1 MTKDNHRQQFPA
13 LANKAYFNYGG
24 QGPLPEPAL
33 DAIYQAYKRVQLG
46 GPFSAQV
53 GAWVVQEAMLT
64 RRAIASE
71 LTVPPETIALTEDVT
86 VGCNI
91 ALWGID
97 WKAGDHLLL
106 SDCEHPGIV
115 ASVMELQRRFKIEVS
130 ICPLAAT
137 LNEGDPVAV
146 IADSL
151 QPNTRLLVISHILWN
166 TGQVLPLAEIVK
178 VCHESPLTPPSQ
190 GGGQEDF
197 PLIQSEGETDIK
209 PPLTPP
215 CQGGGQ
221 EEFSLIQSEGETD
234 IKPPLTPP
242 CQGGGQE
249 EFSLVQGEEAEDLSL
264 IQGGGREELPAKN
277 HKVRVL
283 VDAAQSVGV
292 LPLNLIES
300 GVDFYAFTGHKWWCG
315 PEGLGGLYVSAEA
328 LADLHPVFIGWRG
341 IVTDA
346 NAKVLGWKSGSQRYE
361 IATSAY
367 PLYAG
372 LRSAIALQHE
382 WGTIEERYA
391 EICRLSKYLWQRLSE
406 LPDVEC
412 LRTSA
417 PEAGL
422 VSFRLTNG
430 MPHKKLVD
438 LLEKQ
443 GIMVRTILNPDCVRA
458 CVHYF
463 TTEAEIDKLVGAI
476 AIA

>member
-1 MTKDNHRQQFPA
+1 
-13 LANKAYFNYGG
+13 
-24 QGPLPEPAL
+24 
-33 DAIYQAYKRVQLG
+33 
-46 GPFSAQV
+46 
-53 GAWVVQEAMLT
+53 
-64 RRAIASE
+64 
-71 LTVPPETIALTEDVT
+71 
-86 VGCNI
+86 
-91 ALWGID
+91 
-97 WKAGDHLLL
+97 
-106 SDCEHPGIV
+106 
-115 ASVMELQRRFKIEVS
+115 
-130 ICPLAAT
+130 
-137 LNEGDPVAV
+137 
-146 IADSL
+146 
-151 QPNTRLLVISHILWN
+151 
-166 TGQVLPLAEIVK
+166 
-178 VCHESPLTPPSQ
+178 
-190 GGGQEDF
+190 
-197 PLIQSEGETDIK
+197 
-209 PPLTPP
+209 
-215 CQGGGQ
+215 
-221 EEFSLIQSEGETD
+221 
-234 IKPPLTPP
+234 
-242 CQGGGQE
+242 
-249 EFSLVQGEEAEDLSL
+249 
-264 IQGGGREELPAKN
+264 
-277 HKVRVL
+277 VL

-391 EICRLSKYLWQRLSE
+391 EICRLSKYLWERLSE

-412 LRTSA
+412 LRKLA

-458 CVHYF
+458 CVQYF
-463 TTEAEIDKLVGAI
+463 TTEAEIDRLVGAI
-476 AIA
+476 AIAKFSFE

>member
-33 DAIYQAYKRVQLG
+33 DAIYQAYKWVQLG
-46 GPFSAQV
+46 GPFSAQM

-97 WKAGDHLLL
+97 WKAGDHLLI
-106 SDCEHPGIV
+106 SDCEHPGVV
-115 ASVMELQRRFKIEVS
+115 ASVMELQRRFNIEVS

-146 IADSL
+146 IADNL
-151 QPNTRLLVISHILWN
+151 RPNTRLLVISHILWN

-178 VCHESPLTPPSQ
+178 VCHE
-190 GGGQEDF
+190 
-197 PLIQSEGETDIK
+197 

-215 CQGGGQ
+215 WQGGGQ
-221 EEFSLIQSEGETD
+221 EEFSV
-234 IKPPLTPP
+234 
-242 CQGGGQE
+242 
-249 EFSLVQGEEAEDLSL
+249 VQGDEKKDLSL
-264 IQGGGREELPAKN
+264 IQGGGHEELLAKN
-277 HKVRVL
+277 YKVRVL

-315 PEGLGGLYVSAEA
+315 PEGLGGLYGSAEA

-341 IVTDA
+341 IVPDPNTR
-346 NAKVLGWKSGSQRYE
+346 VLGWKSGSQRYE

-391 EICRLSKYLWQRLSE
+391 EICRLSKYLWERLSE
-406 LPDVEC
+406 LSDVEC
-412 LRTSA
+412 LRKSA

-422 VSFRLTNG
+422 VSFRLMNK
-430 MPHKKLVD
+430 MPHKQLVA

-443 GIMVRTILNPDCVRA
+443 GIMVRTIPYLDCVRA

-476 AIA
+476 ALA

>member
-33 DAIYQAYKRVQLG
+33 DAIYEAYKRVQLG
-46 GPFSAQV
+46 GPFSGEV

-115 ASVMELQRRFKIEVS
+115 ASVMELQRRFNIEVS

-137 LNEGDPVAV
+137 LNEGDAVAV

-151 QPNTRLLVISHILWN
+151 RPNTRLLVISHILWN

-178 VCHESPLTPPSQ
+178 VCHQT
-190 GGGQEDF
+190 
-197 PLIQSEGETDIK
+197 
-209 PPLTPP
+209 
-215 CQGGGQ
+215 
-221 EEFSLIQSEGETD
+221 
-234 IKPPLTPP
+234 
-242 CQGGGQE
+242 
-249 EFSLVQGEEAEDLSL
+249 
-264 IQGGGREELPAKN
+264 
-277 HKVRVL
+277 KVKVL

-346 NAKVLGWKSGSQRYE
+346 NAKVLGWKPGSQRYE

-391 EICRLSKYLWQRLSE
+391 EICRLSKYLWQRLSV

-412 LRTSA
+412 LRKLA

-430 MPHKKLVD
+430 MPHKQLVD

-443 GIMVRTILNPDCVRA
+443 GSMVRTILNPDCVRA

-463 TTEAEIDKLVGAI
+463 TTEAEIDKLVEGI
-476 AIA
+476 LRQVS

>member
-24 QGPLPEPAL
+24 QGPLPESAL
-33 DAIYQAYKRVQLG
+33 EAIYEAYKRVQLG
-46 GPFSAQV
+46 GPFSGEV
-53 GAWVVQEAMLT
+53 GAWVIQEAMLT
-64 RRAIASE
+64 RQAMASE
-71 LTVPPETIALTEDVT
+71 LAVPPETIALTEDVT

-97 WKAGDHLLL
+97 WKGGDRLLI
-106 SDCEHPGIV
+106 SDCEHPGII
-115 ASVMELQRRFKIEVS
+115 ASVKELQRRFNLEVAV
-130 ICPLAAT
+130 CPLAAT
-137 LNEGDPVAV
+137 LNEGDPVQV
-146 IADSL
+146 IANSL

-178 VCHESPLTPPSQ
+178 VCHDFSLTHPYE
-190 GGGQEDF
+190 GGGQE
-197 PLIQSEGETDIK
+197 G
-209 PPLTPP
+209 
-215 CQGGGQ
+215 
-221 EEFSLIQSEGETD
+221 
-234 IKPPLTPP
+234 
-242 CQGGGQE
+242 
-249 EFSLVQGEEAEDLSL
+249 LS
-264 IQGGGREELPAKN
+264 AN
-277 HKVRVL
+277 NYKVRVL

-346 NAKVLGWKSGSQRYE
+346 NAKVIGWKPGSKRYE

-382 WGTIEERYA
+382 WGTVEERYA
-391 EICRLSKYLWQRLSE
+391 EICRLSKYLWERLSE
-406 LPDVEC
+406 INHIKC
-412 LRTSA
+412 LRTSP

-422 VSFRLTNG
+422 VSFQLTNG
-430 MPHKKLVD
+430 MPHKQLVD

-463 TTEAEIDKLVGAI
+463 TTEAELDRLVGAI
-476 AIA
+476 AIL

>member
-13 LANKAYFNYGG
+13 LTNKAYFNYGG

-33 DAIYQAYKRVQLG
+33 EAIYQAYKRVQLG
-46 GPFSAQV
+46 GPFSGEV

-115 ASVMELQRRFKIEVS
+115 ASVMELQRRFNIEVS

-146 IADSL
+146 IADNL
-151 QPNTRLLVISHILWN
+151 RPNTRLLVISHILWN

-178 VCHESPLTPPSQ
+178 VCHE
-190 GGGQEDF
+190 
-197 PLIQSEGETDIK
+197 

-221 EEFSLIQSEGETD
+221 EDFPLIQGEG
-234 IKPPLTPP
+234 
-242 CQGGGQE
+242 Q
-249 EFSLVQGEEAEDLSL
+249 EDLSL
-264 IQGGGREELPAKN
+264 IQGGGQEQLPAKN

-391 EICRLSKYLWQRLSE
+391 GICRLSKYLWERLSE

-412 LRTSA
+412 LRKSA

-476 AIA
+476 ANQ

>member
-1 MTKDNHRQQFPA
+1 MLSSSCYRFNIFWLILNINNSTEKMTKEKYRQQFPA

-24 QGPLPEPAL
+24 QGPLLEAAL
-33 DAIYQAYKRVQLG
+33 EAIYEAYKRVQLG
-46 GPFSAQV
+46 GPFSGEI

-64 RRAIASE
+64 RRTIANE
-71 LTVPPETIALTEDVT
+71 LAVPPETIALTEDVT

-97 WKAGDHLLL
+97 WHSGDHLLI
-106 SDCEHPGIV
+106 SDCEHPGII
-115 ASVMELQRRFKIEVS
+115 ASVMELQRRFNLEVS
-130 ICPLAAT
+130 VCPLAAT
-137 LNEGDPVAV
+137 LNEGDAVTV
-146 IADSL
+146 IANYL

-178 VCHESPLTPPSQ
+178 VCHEFY
-190 GGGQEDF
+190 E
-197 PLIQSEGETDIK
+197 

-221 EEFSLIQSEGETD
+221 EDFSLLQSD
-234 IKPPLTPP
+234 IEPLLTPP

-249 EFSLVQGEEAEDLSL
+249 DLSA
-264 IQGGGREELPAKN
+264 QKN
-277 HKVRVL
+277 KVRVL

-346 NAKVLGWKSGSQRYE
+346 NAKPIGLKPGAQRYE

-372 LRSAIALQHE
+372 LRSAIAIQHE

-391 EICRLSKYLWQRLSE
+391 EICRLSRYLWERLSE
-406 LPDVEC
+406 ISHVQC

-463 TTEAEIDKLVGAI
+463 TTQAEIDRLVGAI
-476 AIA
+476 GLYQIW

>member
-46 GPFSAQV
+46 GPFSAEV

-106 SDCEHPGIV
+106 SDCEHHGIV
-115 ASVMELQRRFKIEVS
+115 ASVMELQRRFNIEVS

-137 LNEGDPVAV
+137 LNEGDAVAV

-151 QPNTRLLVISHILWN
+151 RPNTRLLVISHILWN

-178 VCHESPLTPPSQ
+178 VCHQT
-190 GGGQEDF
+190 
-197 PLIQSEGETDIK
+197 
-209 PPLTPP
+209 
-215 CQGGGQ
+215 
-221 EEFSLIQSEGETD
+221 
-234 IKPPLTPP
+234 
-242 CQGGGQE
+242 
-249 EFSLVQGEEAEDLSL
+249 
-264 IQGGGREELPAKN
+264 
-277 HKVRVL
+277 KVKVL

-341 IVTDA
+341 IARDPNT
-346 NAKVLGWKSGSQRYE
+346 KVLGWKPGSQRYE

-391 EICRLSKYLWQRLSE
+391 EICRLSKYLWQRLSV

-412 LRTSA
+412 LRKSA

-422 VSFRLTNG
+422 VSFRLSNG
-430 MPHKKLVD
+430 MPHNKLVN

>member
-33 DAIYQAYKRVQLG
+33 EAIYQAYKRVQLG
-46 GPFSAQV
+46 GPFSGEV

-71 LTVPPETIALTEDVT
+71 LAVPPETIALTEDVT

-115 ASVMELQRRFKIEVS
+115 ASVMELQRRFNIEVS
-130 ICPLAAT
+130 VCPLAAT

-151 QPNTRLLVISHILWN
+151 RPNTRLLVISHILWN

-178 VCHESPLTPPSQ
+178 VCHE
-190 GGGQEDF
+190 
-197 PLIQSEGETDIK
+197 

-221 EEFSLIQSEGETD
+221 EDFSLIQGD
-234 IKPPLTPP
+234 
-242 CQGGGQE
+242 GQE
-249 EFSLVQGEEAEDLSL
+249 ELSL
-264 IQGGGREELPAKN
+264 IQRGEQEELPAKN

-391 EICRLSKYLWQRLSE
+391 EICRLSKYLWERLSE

-412 LRTSA
+412 LRKSA

-476 AIA
+476 AIAKFSFE

>member
-1 MTKDNHRQQFPA
+1 MTKNNHRQQFPA

-33 DAIYQAYKRVQLG
+33 EAIYEAYKRVQLG
-46 GPFSAQV
+46 GPFSGEV

-115 ASVMELQRRFKIEVS
+115 ASVMELQRRFNIEVS
-130 ICPLAAT
+130 VCPLAAT
-137 LNEGDPVAV
+137 LNEGDPLAV

-178 VCHESPLTPPSQ
+178 VCHQT
-190 GGGQEDF
+190 GV
-197 PLIQSEGETDIK
+197 K
-209 PPLTPP
+209 
-215 CQGGGQ
+215 
-221 EEFSLIQSEGETD
+221 
-234 IKPPLTPP
+234 
-242 CQGGGQE
+242 
-249 EFSLVQGEEAEDLSL
+249 
-264 IQGGGREELPAKN
+264 
-277 HKVRVL
+277 VL

-346 NAKVLGWKSGSQRYE
+346 NAKVLGWKSGAQRYE

-372 LRSAIALQHE
+372 VRSAIALQHE

-391 EICRLSKYLWQRLSE
+391 EICRLSKYLWQHLSE

-463 TTEAEIDKLVGAI
+463 TTEAEIDRLVGAI
-476 AIA
+476 AIL

>member
-1 MTKDNHRQQFPA
+1 MNNSPEKMTKDNHRQQFPA

-46 GPFSAQV
+46 GPFS
-53 GAWVVQEAMLT
+53 GEMWTWVVQEAMLT

-71 LTVPPETIALTEDVT
+71 LTVPPETIALTENVT
-86 VGCNI
+86 VVCNI

-106 SDCEHPGIV
+106 SDCEHHGIV
-115 ASVMELQRRFKIEVS
+115 ASVMELQRRFNIEVS
-130 ICPLAAT
+130 VCPLAAT

-151 QPNTRLLVISHILWN
+151 RPNTRLLVISHILWN

-178 VCHESPLTPPSQ
+178 VCH
-190 GGGQEDF
+190 D
-197 PLIQSEGETDIK
+197 
-209 PPLTPP
+209 PPLAPP

-221 EEFSLIQSEGETD
+221 ED
-234 IKPPLTPP
+234 
-242 CQGGGQE
+242 
-249 EFSLVQGEEAEDLSL
+249 FSLVQGDGRENLSL
-264 IQGGGREELPAKN
+264 IQEGQQEELPAKN
-277 HKVRVL
+277 YKVRVL

-300 GVDFYAFTGHKWWCG
+300 GVDFYAFTGHKWWGG
-315 PEGLGGLYVSAEA
+315 PAGLGGLYVSAEA

-341 IVTDA
+341 IARDA
-346 NAKVLGWKSGSQRYE
+346 NAKVLGWKPGSQRYE

-391 EICRLSKYLWQRLSE
+391 EICRLSKYLWERLSE

-412 LRTSA
+412 LRKSA

-476 AIA
+476 AIQLV

>member
-1 MTKDNHRQQFPA
+1 MIKDKHRQQFPA

-33 DAIYQAYKRVQLG
+33 EAIYGAYKRVQLG
-46 GPFSAQV
+46 GPFSGEI
-53 GAWVVQEAMLT
+53 GAWVAQEAMLT
-64 RRAIASE
+64 RRAIANE
-71 LTVPPETIALTEDVT
+71 LAVPPETIALTEDVT

-97 WKAGDHLLL
+97 WRSGDHLLL

-115 ASVMELQRRFKIEVS
+115 ASVMELQRRFNIEVS
-130 ICPLAAT
+130 VCPLATT
-137 LNEGDPVAV
+137 LNEGDAVAV
-146 IADSL
+146 IASYL

-178 VCHESPLTPPSQ
+178 VCHQGYELPLTPLDQ
-190 GGGQEDF
+190 VLNE
-197 PLIQSEGETDIK
+197 

-215 CQGGGQ
+215 YEGGGQ
-221 EEFSLIQSEGETD
+221 EEL
-234 IKPPLTPP
+234 P
-242 CQGGGQE
+242 
-249 EFSLVQGEEAEDLSL
+249 VQ
-264 IQGGGREELPAKN
+264 N

-328 LADLHPVFIGWRG
+328 LADLQPVFIGWRG

-346 NAKVLGWKSGSQRYE
+346 NAQPIGLKPGSQRYE

-367 PLYAG
+367 PLYVG

-382 WGTIEERYA
+382 WGTMEERYG
-391 EICRLSKYLWQRLSE
+391 EICRLSKYLWDSLSE
-406 LPDVEC
+406 ISHVQC

-417 PEAGL
+417 PKAGL

-476 AIA
+476 AIL

>member
-1 MTKDNHRQQFPA
+1 MKKDKHRQQFPA

-24 QGPLPEPAL
+24 QGPLPESAL
-33 DAIYQAYKRVQLG
+33 EAIYGAYKRVQVG
-46 GPFSAQV
+46 GPFSGEI

-71 LTVPPETIALTEDVT
+71 LAVPPETIALTEDVT

-97 WKAGDHLLL
+97 WRSGDHLLL
-106 SDCEHPGIV
+106 SDAEHPGIA
-115 ASVMELQRRFKIEVS
+115 ASVMELQRRFNIEVS
-130 ICPLAAT
+130 VCPLVAT
-137 LNEGDPVAV
+137 LNGGDAVAV
-146 IADSL
+146 IASYL

-178 VCHESPLTPPSQ
+178 VCHQGYEPPLAPPYL
-190 GGGQEDF
+190 GGGQEVR
-197 PLIQSEGETDIK
+197 
-209 PPLTPP
+209 
-215 CQGGGQ
+215 Q
-221 EEFSLIQSEGETD
+221 ESLS
-234 IKPPLTPP
+234 
-242 CQGGGQE
+242 
-249 EFSLVQGEEAEDLSL
+249 VQ
-264 IQGGGREELPAKN
+264 N
-277 HKVRVL
+277 HQVRVL

-292 LPLNLIES
+292 LPLDLIDS

-315 PEGLGGLYVSAEA
+315 PEGLGGLYVSADA
-328 LADLHPVFIGWRG
+328 LTDLHPVFIGWRG

-346 NAKVLGWKSGSQRYE
+346 NAKPMGLKPGAQRYE

-372 LRSAIALQHE
+372 LRNAIALQHE
-382 WGTIEERYA
+382 WGTVVERYG
-391 EICRLSKYLWQRLSE
+391 EICRLSKYLWEGLSE
-406 LPDVEC
+406 LSHVEC

-463 TTEAEIDKLVGAI
+463 TTEAEIDKLVGEI
-476 AIA
+476 AIQLV

>member
-33 DAIYQAYKRVQLG
+33 EAIYEAYKRVQLG
-46 GPFSAQV
+46 GPFSGEV

-115 ASVMELQRRFKIEVS
+115 ASVMELQRRFNIEVS
-130 ICPLAAT
+130 VCPLAAT

-151 QPNTRLLVISHILWN
+151 RPNTRLLVISHILWN

-178 VCHESPLTPPSQ
+178 VCHEPPLTPPCQ
-190 GGGQEDF
+190 GGGQEEF
-197 PLIQSEGETDIK
+197 SLVQSEGETDIK

-221 EEFSLIQSEGETD
+221 ESFH
-234 IKPPLTPP
+234 
-242 CQGGGQE
+242 
-249 EFSLVQGEEAEDLSL
+249 
-264 IQGGGREELPAKN
+264 AKSR
-277 HKVRVL
+277 KVRVL

-292 LPLNLIES
+292 LPLDLIES

-346 NAKVLGWKSGSQRYE
+346 NAKVLGWKPGAQRYE

-367 PLYAG
+367 PLYGG

-391 EICRLSKYLWQRLSE
+391 EICRLSKYLWEGLSE

-412 LRTSA
+412 LRKLA

-430 MPHKKLVD
+430 MPHNKLVN

-463 TTEAEIDKLVGAI
+463 TTEAEIDRLVEGI
-476 AIA
+476 LRQVS

>member
-46 GPFSAQV
+46 GPFSAEV

-106 SDCEHPGIV
+106 SDCEHHGIV
-115 ASVMELQRRFKIEVS
+115 ASVMELQRRFNIEVS
-130 ICPLAAT
+130 VCPLAAT

-151 QPNTRLLVISHILWN
+151 RPNTRLLVISHILWN
-166 TGQVLPLAEIVK
+166 TGQVLPLTEIVK
-178 VCHESPLTPPSQ
+178 VCHEPPLTSPWQ
-190 GGGQEDF
+190 GGGQ
-197 PLIQSEGETDIK
+197 K
-209 PPLTPP
+209 
-215 CQGGGQ
+215 
-221 EEFSLIQSEGETD
+221 
-234 IKPPLTPP
+234 
-242 CQGGGQE
+242 
-249 EFSLVQGEEAEDLSL
+249 DLSV
-264 IQGGGREELPAKN
+264 IQGGEQEELLAKK

-346 NAKVLGWKSGSQRYE
+346 NAKVLGWKSGAQRYE

-391 EICRLSKYLWQRLSE
+391 EICRLSKYLWEGLSE

-412 LRTSA
+412 LRKSA

-422 VSFRLTNG
+422 VSFRLSNG

-476 AIA
+476 ANQ

>member
-24 QGPLPEPAL
+24 QGPLPESAL
-33 DAIYQAYKRVQLG
+33 EAIYEAYKRVQLG
-46 GPFSAQV
+46 GPFSGEV

-71 LTVPPETIALTEDVT
+71 LTVPPETIAMTEDVT

-97 WKAGDHLLL
+97 WKAGDHLLI

-115 ASVMELQRRFKIEVS
+115 ASVMELQRRFNIEVS

-151 QPNTRLLVISHILWN
+151 RPNTRLLVISHILWN

-178 VCHESPLTPPSQ
+178 VCHQT
-190 GGGQEDF
+190 
-197 PLIQSEGETDIK
+197 
-209 PPLTPP
+209 
-215 CQGGGQ
+215 
-221 EEFSLIQSEGETD
+221 
-234 IKPPLTPP
+234 
-242 CQGGGQE
+242 
-249 EFSLVQGEEAEDLSL
+249 
-264 IQGGGREELPAKN
+264 
-277 HKVRVL
+277 KVKVL

-292 LPLNLIES
+292 LPLNLIDS

-367 PLYAG
+367 PLYGG

-382 WGTIEERYA
+382 WGTVEERYA
-391 EICRLSKYLWQRLSE
+391 EICRLSKYLWECLSE

-422 VSFRLTNG
+422 VSFRLMNK
-430 MPHKKLVD
+430 MPHKQLVD

-476 AIA
+476 AIL

>member
-1 MTKDNHRQQFPA
+1 MTKDNHRQKFPA

-33 DAIYQAYKRVQLG
+33 EAIYEAYKRVQLG
-46 GPFSAQV
+46 GPFSGEV

-71 LTVPPETIALTEDVT
+71 LAVPPETIALTEDVT

-115 ASVMELQRRFKIEVS
+115 ASVMELQRRFNIEVS

-137 LNEGDPVAV
+137 LNEGDAVAV

-151 QPNTRLLVISHILWN
+151 RPNTRLLVISHILWN

-178 VCHESPLTPPSQ
+178 VCHEPPLTPPCQ
-190 GGGQEDF
+190 GGRQEEF
-197 PLIQSEGETDIK
+197 SLIQGGGETDIK

-215 CQGGGQ
+215 CQGGRQ
-221 EEFSLIQSEGETD
+221 EDFPLIQGD
-234 IKPPLTPP
+234 
-242 CQGGGQE
+242 GQ
-249 EFSLVQGEEAEDLSL
+249 EDLSL
-264 IQGGGREELPAKN
+264 IKGGRQEDLSAKK

-391 EICRLSKYLWQRLSE
+391 EICRLSRYLWQRLSE

-412 LRTSA
+412 LRKSA

-430 MPHKKLVD
+430 MPHNKLVN

-476 AIA
+476 AIQVV

>member
-46 GPFSAQV
+46 GPFSGEV

-91 ALWGID
+91 ALWGLD

-106 SDCEHPGIV
+106 SDSEHPGVV
-115 ASVMELQRRFKIEVS
+115 ASVMELQRRFNIEVS

-151 QPNTRLLVISHILWN
+151 RPNTRLLVISHILWN

-178 VCHESPLTPPSQ
+178 VCHEPPLTPPCQ
-190 GGGQEDF
+190 GGGQEEF
-197 PLIQSEGETDIK
+197 SLVQSEGETDIK

-221 EEFSLIQSEGETD
+221 EEFSRVQSEGETD

-249 EFSLVQGEEAEDLSL
+249 EFSLVQGDKPEDLSL
-264 IQGGGREELPAKN
+264 IQGGGQVELPAKN
-277 HKVRVL
+277 YKVRVL

-391 EICRLSKYLWQRLSE
+391 EICRLSKYLWERLSE
-406 LPDVEC
+406 LPAVEC

>member
-46 GPFSAQV
+46 GPFSAEV

-115 ASVMELQRRFKIEVS
+115 ASVMELQRRFNIEVS

-151 QPNTRLLVISHILWN
+151 RPNTRLLVISHILWN

-178 VCHESPLTPPSQ
+178 VCHE
-190 GGGQEDF
+190 
-197 PLIQSEGETDIK
+197 
-209 PPLTPP
+209 PPLTP
-215 CQGGGQ
+215 
-221 EEFSLIQSEGETD
+221 L
-234 IKPPLTPP
+234 

-249 EFSLVQGEEAEDLSL
+249 EFSLVQGDGQENLSL
-264 IQGGGREELPAKN
+264 IQGGGQEELPAKK

-382 WGTIEERYA
+382 LGTIEERYA
-391 EICRLSKYLWQRLSE
+391 EICRLSKYLWERLSE
-406 LPDVEC
+406 LPDVKC
-412 LRTSA
+412 LRKLA

-476 AIA
+476 ANQLV

>member
-33 DAIYQAYKRVQLG
+33 DAIYQAYKRLQLG
-46 GPFSAQV
+46 GPFSAQM
-53 GAWVVQEAMLT
+53 GAWVIQEAMLT

-97 WKAGDHLLL
+97 WKAGDHLLI
-106 SDCEHPGIV
+106 SDCEHPGV
-115 ASVMELQRRFKIEVS
+115 LASVMELQRRFKIEVS

-146 IADSL
+146 IADNL
-151 QPNTRLLVISHILWN
+151 RPNTRLLVISHILWN

-178 VCHESPLTPPSQ
+178 VCHE
-190 GGGQEDF
+190 
-197 PLIQSEGETDIK
+197 

-221 EEFSLIQSEGETD
+221 E
-234 IKPPLTPP
+234 
-242 CQGGGQE
+242 
-249 EFSLVQGEEAEDLSL
+249 DLP
-264 IQGGGREELPAKN
+264 EKK

-341 IVTDA
+341 IVRDPNT
-346 NAKVLGWKSGSQRYE
+346 KVIGWKSGSQRYE

-391 EICRLSKYLWQRLSE
+391 EICRLSKYLWEGLSE

-430 MPHKKLVD
+430 MPHNKLVD

-443 GIMVRTILNPDCVRA
+443 GMMVRTILSPDCVRA

-476 AIA
+476 AIAKFSFE

>member
-33 DAIYQAYKRVQLG
+33 DAIYEAYKRVQLG
-46 GPFSAQV
+46 GPFSGEV

-115 ASVMELQRRFKIEVS
+115 ASVMELQRRFNIEVS

-137 LNEGDPVAV
+137 LNEGDAVAV

-151 QPNTRLLVISHILWN
+151 RPNTRLLVISHILWN

-178 VCHESPLTPPSQ
+178 VCHQT
-190 GGGQEDF
+190 
-197 PLIQSEGETDIK
+197 
-209 PPLTPP
+209 
-215 CQGGGQ
+215 
-221 EEFSLIQSEGETD
+221 
-234 IKPPLTPP
+234 
-242 CQGGGQE
+242 
-249 EFSLVQGEEAEDLSL
+249 
-264 IQGGGREELPAKN
+264 
-277 HKVRVL
+277 KVKVL

-346 NAKVLGWKSGSQRYE
+346 NAKVLGWKPGSQRYE

-391 EICRLSKYLWQRLSE
+391 EICRLSKYLWERLSE

-412 LRTSA
+412 LRKSA

-422 VSFRLTNG
+422 VSFRLSNG
-430 MPHKKLVD
+430 MPHNKLVN

-476 AIA
+476 AIT

>member
-33 DAIYQAYKRVQLG
+33 EAIYEAYKRVQLG
-46 GPFSAQV
+46 GPFSGEV

-115 ASVMELQRRFKIEVS
+115 ASVMELQRRFNIEVS

-146 IADSL
+146 IADNL
-151 QPNTRLLVISHILWN
+151 RPNTRLLVISHILWN
-166 TGQVLPLAEIVK
+166 TGQVLPLTEIVK
-178 VCHESPLTPPSQ
+178 VCHQT
-190 GGGQEDF
+190 GV
-197 PLIQSEGETDIK
+197 K
-209 PPLTPP
+209 
-215 CQGGGQ
+215 
-221 EEFSLIQSEGETD
+221 
-234 IKPPLTPP
+234 
-242 CQGGGQE
+242 
-249 EFSLVQGEEAEDLSL
+249 
-264 IQGGGREELPAKN
+264 
-277 HKVRVL
+277 VL

-292 LPLNLIES
+292 LPLNLIEA

-367 PLYAG
+367 PLYGG

-391 EICRLSKYLWQRLSE
+391 EICRLSKYLWERLSE

-412 LRTSA
+412 LRKSA

-430 MPHKKLVD
+430 MPHNKLVN

-463 TTEAEIDKLVGAI
+463 TTEAEIDKLVEGI
-476 AIA
+476 LRQVS

>member
-1 MTKDNHRQQFPA
+1 MTKDKYRQQFPA

-33 DAIYQAYKRVQLG
+33 EAIYAAYKRVQIG
-46 GPFSAQV
+46 GPFSGEI
-53 GAWVVQEAMLT
+53 GAWVAQEAMLT
-64 RRAIASE
+64 RRAIANE
-71 LTVPPETIALTEDVT
+71 LAVPPETIALTEDVT

-97 WKAGDHLLL
+97 WRSGDHLLL
-106 SDCEHPGIV
+106 SDCEHPGII
-115 ASVMELQRRFKIEVS
+115 ASVMELQRRFNIEVS
-130 ICPLAAT
+130 VCPLAAT
-137 LNEGDPVAV
+137 LNEGDAVAV
-146 IADSL
+146 IADYL
-151 QPNTRLLVISHILWN
+151 QSNTRLLVISHILWN

-178 VCHESPLTPPSQ
+178 VCHE
-190 GGGQEDF
+190 GYE
-197 PLIQSEGETDIK
+197 

-215 CQGGGQ
+215 CQGGG
-221 EEFSLIQSEGETD
+221 
-234 IKPPLTPP
+234 K
-242 CQGGGQE
+242 
-249 EFSLVQGEEAEDLSL
+249 EDLPV
-264 IQGGGREELPAKN
+264 QN

-328 LADLHPVFIGWRG
+328 LADLQPVFIGWRG

-346 NAKVLGWKSGSQRYE
+346 NAKPIGFKPGAQRYE

-391 EICRLSKYLWQRLSE
+391 EICRLSKYLWERLSE
-406 LPDVEC
+406 ISHVEC

-476 AIA
+476 ATQLV

>member
-33 DAIYQAYKRVQLG
+33 EAIYEAYKRVQLG
-46 GPFSAQV
+46 GPFSAEV

-97 WKAGDHLLL
+97 WKAGDHLLI

-130 ICPLAAT
+130 ICPLVAT

-151 QPNTRLLVISHILWN
+151 RPNTRLLVVSHILWN

-178 VCHESPLTPPSQ
+178 VCHQT
-190 GGGQEDF
+190 GV
-197 PLIQSEGETDIK
+197 K
-209 PPLTPP
+209 
-215 CQGGGQ
+215 
-221 EEFSLIQSEGETD
+221 
-234 IKPPLTPP
+234 
-242 CQGGGQE
+242 
-249 EFSLVQGEEAEDLSL
+249 
-264 IQGGGREELPAKN
+264 
-277 HKVRVL
+277 VL

-300 GVDFYAFTGHKWWCG
+300 GVNFYAFTGHKWWCG
-315 PEGLGGLYVSAEA
+315 PEGLGGLYVSVEA

-391 EICRLSKYLWQRLSE
+391 EICRLSKYLWERLSE

-443 GIMVRTILNPDCVRA
+443 GIMVRTILSPDCVRA

-476 AIA
+476 AIV

>member
-1 MTKDNHRQQFPA
+1 MTKDKHRQQFPA

-33 DAIYQAYKRVQLG
+33 EAIYGAYKRVQLG
-46 GPFSAQV
+46 GPFSGEI

-64 RRAIASE
+64 RCAIANE
-71 LTVPPETIALTEDVT
+71 LGVPPETIALTEDVT

-97 WKAGDHLLL
+97 WRSGDHLLL
-106 SDCEHPGIV
+106 SDGEHPGIV
-115 ASVMELQRRFKIEVS
+115 ASVMELQRRFNLEVS
-130 ICPLAAT
+130 VCPLVAT
-137 LNEGDPVAV
+137 LNGGDAVQV
-146 IADSL
+146 IADYL

-178 VCHESPLTPPSQ
+178 VCHEGYEPPLTPPWQ
-190 GGGQEDF
+190 GGGQEGF
-197 PLIQSEGETDIK
+197 FRLQSEGETDIE

-221 EEFSLIQSEGETD
+221 EGFN
-234 IKPPLTPP
+234 
-242 CQGGGQE
+242 
-249 EFSLVQGEEAEDLSL
+249 
-264 IQGGGREELPAKN
+264 AKIRQ
-277 HKVRVL
+277 VRVL

-315 PEGLGGLYVSAEA
+315 PEGLGGLYVSDEA

-346 NAKVLGWKSGSQRYE
+346 TAKPIGLKPGAQRYE

-367 PLYAG
+367 PLYSG

-382 WGTIEERYA
+382 WGTMEERYG
-391 EICRLSKYLWQRLSE
+391 EICRLSKYLWERLSE
-406 LPDVEC
+406 ISHVEC

-422 VSFRLTNG
+422 VSFRVTNG
-430 MPHKKLVD
+430 IPHKKLVD

-463 TTEAEIDKLVGAI
+463 TTEAEIDNLVGAI
-476 AIA
+476 AIQLV

>member
-1 MTKDNHRQQFPA
+1 MCSSGFNRRMIEGVANRDLVLCNINVIDNSPEKMTKDKYRQQFPA

-24 QGPLPEPAL
+24 QGPLPESAL
-33 DAIYQAYKRVQLG
+33 DAIYAAYKRVQLG
-46 GPFSAQV
+46 GPFSGEI
-53 GAWVVQEAMLT
+53 GAWVAQEAMLT
-64 RRAIASE
+64 RRAIANE
-71 LTVPPETIALTEDVT
+71 LAVPPETIALTEDVT

-97 WKAGDHLLL
+97 WRSGDHLLL
-106 SDCEHPGIV
+106 SDGEHPGIV
-115 ASVMELQRRFKIEVS
+115 ASVMELQRRFNIEVS
-130 ICPLAAT
+130 VCPLVAT
-137 LNEGDPVAV
+137 LNEGDAVQV
-146 IADSL
+146 IADYL

-166 TGQVLPLAEIVK
+166 TGQVLPLTEIVN
-178 VCHESPLTPPSQ
+178 VCHET
-190 GGGQEDF
+190 GV
-197 PLIQSEGETDIK
+197 K
-209 PPLTPP
+209 
-215 CQGGGQ
+215 
-221 EEFSLIQSEGETD
+221 
-234 IKPPLTPP
+234 
-242 CQGGGQE
+242 
-249 EFSLVQGEEAEDLSL
+249 
-264 IQGGGREELPAKN
+264 
-277 HKVRVL
+277 VL

-315 PEGLGGLYVSAEA
+315 PEGLGGLYVSAAA

-341 IVTDA
+341 IVTDSS
-346 NAKVLGWKSGSQRYE
+346 AKVLGWKPGSQRYE

-367 PLYAG
+367 PLYSG

-382 WGTIEERYA
+382 WGTIEQRYA
-391 EICRLSKYLWQRLSE
+391 EICRLSKYLWERLSE

-412 LRTSA
+412 LRKSA

-422 VSFRLTNG
+422 VSFRVTNG

-463 TTEAEIDKLVGAI
+463 TTEAEIDRLTEGVLGQTERI
-476 AIA
+476 